1 VIAAAGGAD
10 ASIFAR
16 APEGPVA
23 RIVAAGDVSFS
34 GRILSAAAARAGGPL
49 DALRAEFREADV
61 GFMNLESPLLD
72 AVSKSTPFASPL
84 DAVNHIPRARVTVVN
99 AANNHVRDYGPDGLR
114 STISALRAAGLVV
127 IGVGDT
133 RQAAAEPV
141 FVSGNGLELAW
152 LACARTLQAQDGGG
166 PYFWELDAEELVR
179 AVRSCRPRAD
189 LVAVSI
195 HAGYMYLDVP
205 HPDHKRLAEALSD
218 AGADLVLMHHAHVWQ
233 GMEVRSAR
241 RLIAYNLGNLLFDWR
256 EGNVEARA
264 MIDEQREGALVRIDC
279 DRSGVAA
286 VAVVPTWVEESLR
299 TVLAT
304 GERHDRVLARLRRV
318 SELLRGD
325 VARTFAAQ
333 HAERNTGMIGRV
345 LWFHLR
351 RGNLRYVASQLRK
364 LRGAHLAMLGRWLA
378 GRVARTRS

>member
-1 VIAAAGGAD
+1 MSAPGGAAD
-10 ASIFAR
+10 GAFFAR
-16 APEGPVA
+16 TPEGPVA

-34 GRILSAAAARAGGPL
+34 GRILSAEAASGGGPL
-49 DALRAEFREADV
+49 DALRDEFRDADV
-61 GFMNLESPLLD
+61 GFMNLESPLLGS
-72 AVSKSTPFASPL
+72 VSKSTPFASPL
-84 DAVNHIPRARVTVVN
+84 AAVQHIPRARITVVN
-99 AANNHVRDYGPDGLR
+99 AANNHIRDYGPDGLR
-114 STISALRAAGLVV
+114 STIAALRGAGLVV

-133 RQAAAEPV
+133 REAAAEPTNV
-141 FVSGNGLELAW
+141 CVNGLEIAW
-152 LACARTLQAQDGGG
+152 LACARTLQEQNGGG
-166 PYFWELDAEELVR
+166 PYFWELDPEALVR
-179 AVRSCRPRAD
+179 AVRLCRPRAD

-205 HPDHKRLAEALSD
+205 HPDHQRLAEALSG
-218 AGADLVLMHHAHVWQ
+218 AGADLVLLHHAHVLQ
-233 GMEVRSAR
+233 GLDVRNKR

-286 VAVVPTWVEESLR
+286 VAVVPTWIEESLR
-299 TVLAT
+299 TVVAT
-304 GERHDRVLARLRRV
+304 GARRERVLTRLRRV

-325 VARTFAAQ
+325 VARIFAAQ
-333 HAERNTGMIGRV
+333 HAERNTGMVGRV

-364 LRGAHLAMLGRWLA
+364 LRGAHLAMVGRWIA
-378 GRVARTRS
+378 GRVTRARS